1 VTGRRSYGPGRSGRT
16 SWPGAR
22 RAVGRRPR
30 TYGPTA
36 RAVVALVVAA
46 GLGLGPAAVPALA
59 APAQPANPPDT
70 DPQAL
75 PVTVSIE
82 RLDPR
87 DIRPDTPITVQ
98 AVLHNTG
105 TAATEPLKI
114 RLQRGALLTTRDELA
129 KADADPPEPIT
140 QFTATQAIAAL
151 APNESRRITYVAGP
165 DQVAQLKLT
174 GVGVYPLAFTV
185 TEAAGSQRVIGQ
197 AQTLLPSLTGVNA
210 APLRVSWLW
219 PLLDRPHRLLTG
231 PGGPP
236 VFFDDGLA
244 TSIGPG
250 GRLDRLLTTAESVA
264 GKVSL
269 TLVVDPETIESLQ
282 LMTRDYRV
290 GSATRSVPGTGQ
302 QVALAWLGRLRR
314 IAPQNQVLALPYGD
328 PDVVALDRASLGT
341 LGQTEQSDTD
351 LVNQVLAVDATS
363 DIAWPPGGL
372 LTDTSLDQVVQDT
385 GAVVLDAAAL
395 PGGRSRQTPTP
406 SAVSPL
412 PAMGGRAAAL
422 VTDAGL
428 ESVVAHAASFPG
440 GPRLAEQRYLA
451 ELAMIVAEA
460 PATQRTVVIAPP
472 RRWDLDRRYGQ
483 NVLTD
488 LNGSVPWLSSL
499 TAGAVLRD
507 TRPVDRGPLV
517 YPPAA
522 ARTEVPG
529 DEISAIGEVQ
539 AMVSDFR
546 SALTNED
553 ASELLSSYRNGL
565 RRATSSA
572 WRGDAAGNRAF
583 VSGLAGAIG
592 LLRAKITIQKPSSGV
607 YTLASSDS
615 PLTVT
620 VFNQLSKPV
629 KVKIRIDTRN
639 PADFKV
645 QNDVVQ
651 TIPAQTRAT
660 VKLQASV
667 QRSGTFAIRASV
679 TSPAG
684 GALGGPDP
692 VPLTVRSTAY
702 GSLALGITIAALG
715 VLIAA
720 LIVRMIRR
728 IRHGSPDPEP
738 AGSPA
743 ERSLA

>member
-1 VTGRRSYGPGRSGRT
+1 MTGRRAARSV
-16 SWPGAR
+16 A
-22 RAVGRRPR
+22 
-30 TYGPTA
+30 
-36 RAVVALVVAA
+36 ALVAAA

-59 APAQPANPPDT
+59 APGSSTAAPDT

-75 PVTVSIE
+75 PVTVAIE

-87 DIRPDTPITVQ
+87 DVRPDTPITVQ

-114 RLQRGALLTTRDELA
+114 RLQRGALLTTRDELT

-140 QFTATQAIAAL
+140 QFTATQAIPAL
-151 APNESRRITYVAGP
+151 GPDERRRVTYTADQ

-174 GVGVYPLAFTV
+174 GIGVYPLAFTV

-210 APLRVSWLW
+210 VPLRVSWLW
-219 PLLDRPHRLLTG
+219 PLLDKPRRLLTG

-236 VFFDDGLA
+236 VFLDDGLA
-244 TSIGPG
+244 RSVGPN
-250 GRLDRLLTTAESVA
+250 GRLDRLLAVAESVA

-269 TLVVDPETIESLQ
+269 TLVVDPEMIESLQ
-282 LMTRDYRV
+282 LMTKDYRV
-290 GSATRSVPGTGQ
+290 GTATRSVPGTGQ
-302 QVALAWLGRLRR
+302 QAATAWLGRLRR

-328 PDVVALDRASLGT
+328 PDVVALDRASLGA

-351 LVNQVLAVDATS
+351 VVDQVLNVSATA

-372 LTDTSLDQVVQDT
+372 LTDTSLDQVVAQDT
-385 GAVVLDAAAL
+385 EAVVLDAAAL
-395 PGGRSRQTPTP
+395 PGGAAKRTPTP

-412 PAMGGRAAAL
+412 PAMGGRASAL

-428 ESVVAHAASFPG
+428 ESVVARAVGFPA

-460 PATQRTVVIAPP
+460 PATQRTIVIAPP
-472 RRWDLDRRYGQ
+472 RRWDVDRRYAA
-483 NVLTD
+483 NALAD
-488 LNGSVPWLSSL
+488 LNGGVPWLTSL

-522 ARTEVPG
+522 VRTEVPG

-539 AMVSDFR
+539 AMVADFR

-572 WRGDAAGNRAF
+572 WRGDAIGNRAF

-728 IRHGSPDPEP
+728 IRHGAPDPEP